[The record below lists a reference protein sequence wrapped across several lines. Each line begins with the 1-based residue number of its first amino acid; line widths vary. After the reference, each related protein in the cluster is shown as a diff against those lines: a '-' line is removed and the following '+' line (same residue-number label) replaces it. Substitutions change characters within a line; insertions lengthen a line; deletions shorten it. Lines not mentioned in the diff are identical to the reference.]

1 MDFKA
6 PIQTEFKY
14 GKHNVTVESGHLAL
28 QATSTVIV
36 KIDKCII
43 MANISHK
50 DTENKDFFPLSVHYC
65 EKSYSARKIP
75 GSFNRREGRPSTREV
90 LTCRVIDRALR
101 PMFEDNFND
110 EVQVNI
116 NLLQNDKTVQPDIAG
131 FIAASAALTLS
142 HIPFNTIGAARVGLI
157 DGQLTLNPSLEE
169 LESSEID
176 LIVAGNKDSYVMV
189 ESSAKELPET
199 KIKEAIAYGQDQLQT
214 VISEIEKLK
223 TTSQV
228 KNQETSTN
236 LEIEASLKQTI
247 NEIKQANIDAFKSAL
262 TIPGKVERNI
272 ALKELRNSIIQNKIA
287 THSDTDISEEAI
299 TKEIDMAIYH
309 VKKEIIRHSALNDNK
324 RIDGRKTNDIRPI
337 TVIPSFLDDVHGSA
351 LFIRGETQALG
362 VTTLSAQESSAQL
375 LDDITSHTKQ
385 YDKFMLH
392 YNMPGY
398 SVGECSQPL
407 GPKRREIGHGEL
419 AKKALMAVLPNE
431 KDDFSYIIRV
441 VSEILSCNGSSSMA
455 TVCASSLSLMDA
467 GVPIKSSVAGIAMGL
482 IKEDHQ
488 FTILSDILGDE
499 DAFGDMDFKVA
510 GTEKGITALQ
520 MDIKIEGITDEIL
533 TAALEQARE
542 GRLHILGEM
551 NKKLSE
557 PRSEISSNA
566 PKIIQ
571 FNIPVSKIR
580 EVIGRGGATI
590 REIIDTF
597 KVAIDISD
605 DGVIKISSEEEEN
618 SVKAQEHIE
627 SMVKDVEIG
636 KIYEG
641 KITDLLDF
649 GAKVAIMNNKE
660 AFLHISQIS
669 HNHIENIRQE
679 LSPGQIIKV
688 RVAEIDKRQN
698 RIKLSMKDVV
708 Q

>member
-1 MDFKA
+1 
-6 PIQTEFKY
+6 
-14 GKHNVTVESGHLAL
+14 
-28 QATSTVIV
+28 
-36 KIDKCII
+36 
-43 MANISHK
+43 
-50 DTENKDFFPLSVHYC
+50 
-65 EKSYSARKIP
+65 
-75 GSFNRREGRPSTREV
+75 
-90 LTCRVIDRALR
+90 
-101 PMFEDNFND
+101 MFEDNYND

-157 DGQLTLNPSLEE
+157 DGQFTLNPSLEE
-169 LESSEID
+169 LENSGID

-199 KIKEAIAYGQDQLQT
+199 KIKEAIAYGQNQLQT
-214 VISEIEKLK
+214 IITEIEKLRTGSK
-223 TTSQV
+223 IEKQAINADPE
-228 KNQETSTN
+228 K
-236 LEIEASLKQTI
+236 EASLRKTI
-247 NEIKQANIDAFKSAL
+247 DEIKQANIDAFKTAL

-272 ALKELRNSIIQNKIA
+272 ALKELRNSIIQNKIS
-287 THSDTDISEEAI
+287 THNDTEISEDAI
-299 TKEIDMAIYH
+299 IKEIDLAIYH
-309 VKKEIIRHSALNDNK
+309 VKKEIIRQRAIDENK

-362 VTTLSAQESSAQL
+362 IATLSAQESSAQL

-419 AKKALMAVLPNE
+419 AKKALMAVLPSE
-431 KDDFSYIIRV
+431 KDNFSYIIRV

-455 TVCASSLSLMDA
+455 TICASSLSLMDA

-482 IKEDHQ
+482 IKEDNQ

-520 MDIKIEGITDEIL
+520 MDIKIDGITDEIL

-649 GAKVAIMNNKE
+649 GAKVAILNNKE